1 LENNF
6 VYDMVE
12 GDGTDI
18 NDKKTLQ
25 GSHYLKND
33 A

>member
-1 LENNF
+1 
-6 VYDMVE
+6 MVE